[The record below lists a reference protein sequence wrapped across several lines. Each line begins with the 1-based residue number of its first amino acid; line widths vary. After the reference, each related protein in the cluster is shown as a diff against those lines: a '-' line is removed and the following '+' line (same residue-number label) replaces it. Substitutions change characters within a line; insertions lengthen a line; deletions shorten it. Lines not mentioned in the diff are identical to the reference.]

1 MTYLLWHT
9 WGLNGTHG
17 IENSKFWPVSQAPS
31 FAGALL
37 VLAKAEQIQLSPG
50 VLPREYA
57 RPKGT
62 KLRKNGP
69 EFHLNFAN
77 ALHLDHLHVWNHH
90 NHRTLP
96 PLCKRQGNMWSLR
109 QLPRTIVEQ
118 PLLCFL
124 VCKVLYGRKRSL
136 LLCRCIHLLPETSAC
151 QATRHPPKDL
161 PKATYERSPRLSA
174 GKRLQHWAK
183 ISGVPLWPHFGLKTD

>member
-9 WGLNGTHG
+9 WGLNGTYG

-77 ALHLDHLHVWNHH
+77 ALHLDHLHVW
-90 NHRTLP
+90 TII
-96 PLCKRQGNMWSLR
+96 
-109 QLPRTIVEQ
+109 TIVPFHRSANGRETCEASGNFPGQ
-118 PLLCFL
+118 LSSNRSFVFSCVRSFTVERDLSFCVDVYTCFQKRLRARQRGIHPKIFQRPHTKGALGSLLENGSST
-124 VCKVLYGRKRSL
+124 GRKF
-136 LLCRCIHLLPETSAC
+136 
-151 QATRHPPKDL
+151 QAYHC
-161 PKATYERSPRLSA
+161 
-174 GKRLQHWAK
+174 
-183 ISGVPLWPHFGLKTD
+183 GLTLA